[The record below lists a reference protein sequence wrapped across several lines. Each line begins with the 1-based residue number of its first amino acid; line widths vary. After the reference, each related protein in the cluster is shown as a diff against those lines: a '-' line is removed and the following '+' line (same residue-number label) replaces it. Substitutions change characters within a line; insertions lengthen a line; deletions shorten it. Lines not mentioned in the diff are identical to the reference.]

1 MLFDEPTLRKLT
13 QLTLVA
19 ARIRAGAI
27 KGERRSSR
35 RGSSVEFADYRA
47 YAPGDDLRRLDW
59 NIYARLERPFIK
71 LFEEEE
77 DLAVYILLDVSRSMG
92 WGAALSRR
100 GEHVETLSK
109 GEADLDKFQYALRLA
124 AGLGAVALAAGDR
137 LVVAALRD
145 GEVSLE
151 FGPVR
156 GQAALPRLFRFLEGL
171 EAQGTTDLEASLRQ
185 FFVTPRRAGLVILIS
200 DLFSQTDS
208 SSWQAGLRQA
218 LGRGHEAALL
228 HVLAPDEL
236 DPPLAG
242 DLQLV
247 DIESGRRQDVSLD
260 GGLRALYRQRARAWL
275 QSTQA
280 ACRKQ
285 GIRYRQLTTSLPWE
299 QALLL
304 EMRRAGIVK

>member
-19 ARIRAGAI
+19 ARIRAGVI

-59 NIYARLERPFIK
+59 NIYARLERPFVK

-77 DLAVYILLDVSRSMG
+77 DLAVYILLDASRSMG
-92 WGAALSRR
+92 W
-100 GEHVETLSK
+100 

-137 LVVAALRD
+137 LVVAALQ
-145 GEVSLE
+145 GGGVTGE
-151 FGPVR
+151 FGPAR

-285 GIRYRQLTTSLPWE
+285 GIRYRQLTISLPWE

-304 EMRRAGIVK
+304 EMRRAGVVK

>member
-35 RGSSVEFADYRA
+35 RGGSVEFADYRA

-92 WGAALSRR
+92 WG
-100 GEHVETLSK
+100 EN
-109 GEADLDKFQYALRLA
+109 DLDKFQYALRLA
-124 AGLGAVALAAGDR
+124 AGLGAVALACGDR
-137 LVVAALRD
+137 LVLAALRD
-145 GEVSLE
+145 GGVPAE
-151 FGPVR
+151 FGPAR
-156 GQAALPRLFRFLEGL
+156 GQAAIPRLFRFLEGI
-171 EAQGTTDLEASLRQ
+171 EAAGQTDLEASLRQ
-185 FFVTPRRAGLVILIS
+185 FFLTPRRAGLVILLS
-200 DLFSQTDS
+200 DLLSAQG
-208 SSWQAGLRQA
+208 WEAGLRQA

-228 HVLAPDEL
+228 HVLSPDEL

-247 DIESGRRQDVSLD
+247 DIESGREQDVSLD
-260 GGLRALYRQRARAWL
+260 GGLRSLYRQRARAWL

-280 ACRKQ
+280 ACSKQ
-285 GIRYRQLTTSLPWE
+285 GVRYRQLTTSLPWE
-299 QALLL
+299 RALLL